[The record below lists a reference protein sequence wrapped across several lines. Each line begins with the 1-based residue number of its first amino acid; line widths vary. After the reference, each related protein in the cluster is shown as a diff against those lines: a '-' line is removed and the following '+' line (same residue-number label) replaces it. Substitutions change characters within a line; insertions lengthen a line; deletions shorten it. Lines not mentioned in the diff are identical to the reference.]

1 MNIKIRKFKEKD
13 IARLVEILKLN
24 NQYDFPEIEGPD
36 AMKRVARCDAAL
48 LLVAVTDQVICGFIK
63 AVYDG
68 SRALIHLLS
77 VDPDYQNSGVGMALV
92 KAVSNEFSQRGA
104 PTISATV
111 TQKSAGFWKKMGF
124 GELPVFVMLKDLE

>member
-1 MNIKIRKFKEKD
+1 MNIEIRKFKETDK
-13 IARLVEILKLN
+13 IRLVEILKLN
-24 NQYDFPEIEGPD
+24 SQYDFPEIEGPD
-36 AMKRVARCDAAL
+36 SMKRVSQCEAAV

-68 SRALIHLLS
+68 SRALIHLIS
-77 VDPDYQNSGVGMALV
+77 VHPHYHNSGVGMALV
-92 KAVSNEFSQRGA
+92 NAVGNEFSQRGA

-124 GELPVFVMLKDLE
+124 GELPVFVMLRDL